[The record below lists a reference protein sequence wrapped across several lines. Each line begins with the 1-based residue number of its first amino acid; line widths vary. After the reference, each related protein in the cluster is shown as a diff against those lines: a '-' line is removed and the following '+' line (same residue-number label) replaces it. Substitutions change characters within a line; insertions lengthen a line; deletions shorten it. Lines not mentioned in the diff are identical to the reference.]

1 MKFYASRNF
10 VVTLCSVSAILSL
23 TACSSV
29 NHALMSD
36 GAVESA
42 ASIQGVASQNY
53 AVATQNPDY
62 AVATQ
67 NPVVLPVFVNETN
80 TVVPT
85 RNMNFSLSIVG
96 QYVTTAN
103 LSVTSAPLYTTISVK
118 IATQPSTNYA
128 LSLLTTTS
136 GGTILSSMVIP
147 MGSGNRSIKLPRGN
161 AGTVYK
167 YMLKLVTTKN
177 GVSSTTYSANDVK
190 VTYTQL

>member
-1 MKFYASRNF
+1 
-10 VVTLCSVSAILSL
+10 
-23 TACSSV
+23 
-29 NHALMSD
+29 MSD

-85 RNMNFSLSIVG
+85 RNTNLSIVG
-96 QYVTTAN
+96 QYATTAN
-103 LSVTSAPLYTTISVK
+103 LSVTSATLNTTISVK

-128 LSLLTTTS
+128 LSLQTTTS

-147 MGSGNRSIKLPRGN
+147 MVSGNRSIKLPTGN